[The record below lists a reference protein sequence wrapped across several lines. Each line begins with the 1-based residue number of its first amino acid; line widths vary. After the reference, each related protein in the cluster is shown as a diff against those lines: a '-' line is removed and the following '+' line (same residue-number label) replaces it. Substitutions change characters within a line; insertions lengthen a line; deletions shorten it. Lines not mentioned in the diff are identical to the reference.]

1 MTVLQMAAAALL
13 SLAGCDNAR
22 EEIIRVGGIAS
33 LVQVLKGEG
42 GASAFSLTGTLLQ
55 YSDIIYY
62 TIICAQHVSQL
73 SSLIYF
79 ESSSR
84 NVSRFQMHWIV
95 RPVCSEVLMV
105 YTCDWLFVNA
115 RACCYGT
122 ASRSTCP

>member
-1 MTVLQMAAAALL
+1 MLEILFFLVFIRCLILSMTVLQMAAAALL

-73 SSLIYF
+73 SSFIYF
-79 ESSSR
+79 EFRIR
-84 NVSRFQMHWIV
+84 NVSRFQ
-95 RPVCSEVLMV
+95 LQ
-105 YTCDWLFVNA
+105 
-115 RACCYGT
+115 
-122 ASRSTCP
+122 